1 MEEQNFTELK
11 INDIMKL
18 LPHRY
23 PFLLIDRVT
32 ELVPNEKVV
41 AYKNVTFNENF
52 FQGHFPSTPVMPGV
66 LIIEAMAQTGIVLV
80 VHTLGVDTE
89 KENMVYLFTGIEKA
103 KFRRPVVPGDRLV
116 IECSNLQKKM
126 QLWKMDAKAYVDG
139 QLVAQATLT
148 AAAAKADSVN

>member
-1 MEEQNFTELK
+1 MEETTFTPLK

-32 ELVPNEKVV
+32 EIIPHEKIV
-41 AYKNVTFNENF
+41 AYKNLTFNENF
-52 FQGHFPSTPVMPGV
+52 FQGHFPGTPVMPGV
-66 LIIEAMAQTGIVLV
+66 LIIEAMAQTGIILV
-80 VHTLGVDTE
+80 AGELTDADR
-89 KENMVYLFTGIEKA
+89 ENRVYLFTGIEKA
-103 KFRRPVVPGDRLV
+103 KFRRPVVPGDKLV
-116 IECSNLQKKM
+116 LECSNLQHKM

-148 AAAAKADSVN
+148 ASSAKAADLN

>member
-1 MEEQNFTELK
+1 MQELK
-11 INDIMKL
+11 IQEIMKL

-32 ELVPNEKVV
+32 EIIPNEKVS

-52 FQGHFPSTPVMPGV
+52 FQGHFPSAPVMPGV

-80 VHTLGVDTE
+80 VHSLGIDTE
-89 KENMVYLFTGIEKA
+89 KEKKVYLFTGIEKA
-103 KFRRPVVPGDRLV
+103 KFRRPVVPGDKLV

-126 QLWKMDAKAYVDG
+126 QLWKMDAKAYVEG
-139 QLVAQATLT
+139 QLVAEATLT
-148 AAAAKADSVN
+148 ATSANAENVN

>member
-1 MEEQNFTELK
+1 MEEKNFTELK
-11 INDIMKL
+11 INDIMKV

-66 LIIEAMAQTGIVLV
+66 LIIEAMAQTGVVLV
-80 VHTLGVDTE
+80 VNTLGIDTE

-103 KFRRPVVPGDRLV
+103 KFRRPVVPGDKLI
-116 IECSNLQKKM
+116 IECSNLQRKM

>member
-1 MEEQNFTELK
+1 MEETTFTPLK

-32 ELVPNEKVV
+32 EIIPHEKIV
-41 AYKNVTFNENF
+41 AYKNLTFNENF
-52 FQGHFPSTPVMPGV
+52 FQGHFPGTPVMPGV
-66 LIIEAMAQTGIVLV
+66 LIIEAMAQTGIILV
-80 VHTLGVDTE
+80 AGTLSDADR
-89 KENMVYLFTGIEKA
+89 ENKVYLFTGIEKA
-103 KFRRPVVPGDRLV
+103 KFRRPVVPGDKLV
-116 IECSNLQKKM
+116 LECSNLQHKM

-148 AAAAKADSVN
+148 ASSANAADLN

>member
-1 MEEQNFTELK
+1 MEDTTFKPLK

-32 ELVPNEKVV
+32 EFIPREKIV
-41 AYKNVTFNENF
+41 AYKNLTFNESF
-52 FQGHFPSTPVMPGV
+52 FQGHFPSAPVMPGV
-66 LIIEAMAQTGIVLV
+66 LIIEAMAQTGIILV
-80 VHTLGVDTE
+80 VGTLSDADR
-89 KENMVYLFTGIEKA
+89 ENRVYLFTGIEKA
-103 KFRRPVVPGDRLV
+103 KFRRPVVPGDKLV
-116 IECSNLQKKM
+116 LECSNLQHKM

-148 AAAAKADSVN
+148 ASSAKADELN

>member
-1 MEEQNFTELK
+1 MEDTTFTPLK

-32 ELVPNEKVV
+32 ELIPHEKIV
-41 AYKNVTFNENF
+41 AYKNLTFNENF
-52 FQGHFPSTPVMPGV
+52 FQGHFPGTPVMPGV
-66 LIIEAMAQTGIVLV
+66 LIIEAMAQTGIILV
-80 VHTLGVDTE
+80 AGALDDAE
-89 KENMVYLFTGIEKA
+89 RENRVYLFTGIEKA
-103 KFRRPVVPGDRLV
+103 KFRRPVVPGDKLV
-116 IECSNLQKKM
+116 LECSNLQHKM

-148 AAAAKADSVN
+148 ASSAKADDLN

>member
-1 MEEQNFTELK
+1 MEQVLK

-23 PFLLIDRVT
+23 PFLLIDRVV
-32 ELVPNEKVV
+32 EMKKNEFIK

-52 FQGHFPSTPVMPGV
+52 FQGHFPVAPVMPGV

-80 VHTLGVDTE
+80 ANSFDEVP
-89 KENMVYLFTGIEKA
+89 ENIVYLFTGIEKA
-103 KFRRPVVPGDRLV
+103 KFRRPVVPGDKLE

-126 QLWKMDAKAYVDG
+126 QLYKMDAKAYVDG

-148 AAAAKADSVN
+148 AATAPADGVN

>member
-1 MEEQNFTELK
+1 
-11 INDIMKL
+11 MKL

-32 ELVPNEKVV
+32 ELIPGEKIT
-41 AYKNVTFNENF
+41 AYKNVTFNEHF
-52 FQGHFPSTPVMPGV
+52 FQGHFPSAPVMPGV
-66 LIIEAMAQTGIVLV
+66 LIIEAMAQTGIILV
-80 VHTLGVDTE
+80 ANSFNLNTE
-89 KENMVYLFTGIEKA
+89 KDNIVYLFTGIEKA

-116 IECSNLQKKM
+116 LECSNLQHKM

-148 AAAAKADSVN
+148 ASSAKADEIN

>member
-1 MEEQNFTELK
+1 MEEKTFNAIK
-11 INDIMKL
+11 IQEIMKL

-32 ELVPNEKVV
+32 EIIPGEKIV
-41 AYKNVTFNENF
+41 AYKNVTFNEHF

-66 LIIEAMAQTGIVLV
+66 LIIEAMAQTGIILV
-80 VHTLGVDTE
+80 ANSFNMNTE
-89 KENMVYLFTGIEKA
+89 KDNIVYLFTGIEKA
-103 KFRRPVVPGDRLV
+103 KFRRPVVPGDKLV
-116 IECSNLQKKM
+116 LECSNLQHKM

-148 AAAAKADSVN
+148 ASSAKAEEIN

>member
-1 MEEQNFTELK
+1 MEDTTFTPLK

-32 ELVPNEKVV
+32 ELIPHEKIV
-41 AYKNVTFNENF
+41 AYKNLTFNEHF
-52 FQGHFPSTPVMPGV
+52 FQGHFPGTPVMPGV
-66 LIIEAMAQTGIVLV
+66 LIIEAMAQTGIILV
-80 VHTLGVDTE
+80 AGALDE
-89 KENMVYLFTGIEKA
+89 ADRENRVYLFTGIEKA
-103 KFRRPVVPGDRLV
+103 KFRRPVVPGDKLV
-116 IECSNLQKKM
+116 LECSNLLHKM

-148 AAAAKADSVN
+148 ASSAKADDLN